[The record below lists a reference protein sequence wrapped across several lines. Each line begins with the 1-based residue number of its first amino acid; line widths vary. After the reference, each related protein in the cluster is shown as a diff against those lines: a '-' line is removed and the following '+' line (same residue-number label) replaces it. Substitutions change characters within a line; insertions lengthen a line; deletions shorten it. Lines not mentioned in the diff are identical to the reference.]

1 MLFNVFNFS
10 AISVASSSS
19 RKFLNSKRGLNAT
32 LIVNLIKGFHT
43 YISTSLYSSSTY
55 ELSKSIMY
63 IMTNKRIMSFT
74 SSHTDSLRYNLQ
86 CKGFDHNFII
96 NPDTVQTSSSLHI
109 CLCCST
115 IKTQLA
121 TITTS
126 IKSEISSVQTQ
137 IYAQGSTPNL
147 FAKDVA
153 TISYPFTG
161 TISTTSSSLTVKLE
175 KIRIL
180 KSLFANKNGLEMAIK
195 AIRTA
200 TTSTSTTG
208 ATGNVKERKA
218 LIFPLFKCR
227 CNNHIQSSIN

>member
-1 MLFNVFNFS
+1 MNS
-10 AISVASSSS
+10 PRASCTSSLTRES
-19 RKFLNSKRGLNAT
+19 CPSQVLT
-32 LIVNLIKGFHT
+32 LILLGTIYSVKDLI
-43 YISTSLYSSSTY
+43 
-55 ELSKSIMY
+55 
-63 IMTNKRIMSFT
+63 
-74 SSHTDSLRYNLQ
+74 
-86 CKGFDHNFII
+86 II

-109 CLCCST
+109 CFCCST